1 MGGELRP
8 PTQLEDANF
17 RMSTAFPQHCPG
29 ISPSANQKKVTH
41 SVILIPN
48 FAYKNFSLKTI
59 QEFWVFEHEQSPSSL
74 LRPLISLFLFQ
85 SRMFC
90 FDWHTNLHLVT
101 LTHKPCSSPVG
112 PHFSKWQL
120 HSSILF
126 NTKVLK
132 SFLTMCLLSH
142 FICSPSANPVRSTF
156 KLHPESSSPLLTTST
171 TTILSQAIS
180 FLAWIFD
187 VNYKLALTLGTC
199 HLLLQWLNH
208 VLLQLFTF
216 NTHWREFRWRAKMR
230 H

>member
-1 MGGELRP
+1 MVPGPYL
-8 PTQLEDANF
+8 AF
-17 RMSTAFPQHCPG
+17 KTA
-29 ISPSANQKKVTH
+29 
-41 SVILIPN
+41 
-48 FAYKNFSLKTI
+48 SLKPLG
-59 QEFWVFEHEQSPSSL
+59 EFWVFEHEQSPSSL

-85 SRMFC
+85 IRMFC

-199 HLLLQWLNH
+199 HLLLQ
-208 VLLQLFTF
+208 
-216 NTHWREFRWRAKMR
+216 
-230 H
+230 